1 MTTTHQS
8 DISAG
13 SLQRLGPVTRSL
25 RIDGAWRFEAGR
37 AGWLAVTE
45 GRVWLTRDG
54 GGDDHVLAAGEQ
66 LWLGRGTRVV
76 VENWQPAVAARL
88 GWRADVAAA
97 AQPRRGEALPALG
110 DGTALRAAPAAL
122 ATGAADAAWAG
133 VARALR
139 GLAAGLLAAARSA
152 EARASRA
159 QGSIPAG
166 ESMASS
172 GALQ

>member
-1 MTTTHQS
+1 MNNAHQFPAS
-8 DISAG
+8 SG
-13 SLQRLGPVTRSL
+13 RPVRLGPVARTL
-25 RIDGAWRFEAGR
+25 RIEGAWRFEAAR
-37 AGWLAVTE
+37 PGWLAVTD

-54 GGDDHVLAAGEQ
+54 GGDDHVLAAGQQ

-76 VENWQPAVAARL
+76 VESWQPAVAARL
-88 GWRADVAAA
+88 GWRADLAAA
-97 AQPRRGEALPALG
+97 AQPSRGEVLPALPV
-110 DGTALRAAPAAL
+110 LR
-122 ATGAADAAWAG
+122 TGAAWAG

-159 QGSIPAG
+159 QGSIRAG